1 MARVL
6 VADDR
11 AHVRGA
17 VRRVLVQGG
26 HQVWGARNGAEALAL
41 LDAIAFD
48 LVISSVYMWVAG
60 GMESLA
66 RRRSRAGGA
75 LIPARVVGTSCVG
88 PWKPRCQPDGQDP
101 GR

>member
-6 VADDR
+6 VVDDR

-48 LVISSVYMWVAG
+48 LVVTNVYMWVAD

-66 RRRSRAGGA
+66 RLPNRRWSPDPCASGRDIVRGA
-75 LIPARVVGTSCVG
+75 LETEVAA
-88 PWKPRCQPDGQDP
+88 
-101 GR
+101 